1 MQLVIEK
8 GLYSQFAV
16 ILEYPKENIK
26 GVTKGCIKLLEDAPQ
41 YSPLAREQME
51 AFLEKVEGMSLDDLQ
66 GIFSYTCEMAADTT
80 LELGYYLFEGFK
92 RTNNLVNIK
101 EMYKDQEFPFE
112 EIAKGELPDRLPIVL
127 RFLDHC
133 EPEDLKKDFRESFV
147 FMGLEKLKKNFDK
160 RPDNPYSNVINA
172 LLEVVGKDV
181 QGV

>member
-1 MQLVIEK
+1 MQLILEK

-16 ILEYPKENIK
+16 MLEYPHENIV
-26 GVTKGCIKLLEDAPQ
+26 GLIKGCIKMIEDAPQ
-41 YSPLAREQME
+41 YPPLAKEHME
-51 AFLEKVEGMSLDDLQ
+51 ACLEKVEGMSLDDLQ
-66 GIFSYTCEMAADTT
+66 GIFSYSCEMAADTT
-80 LELGYYLFEGFK
+80 LELGYYIFEGFK

-127 RFLDHC
+127 RFLDFC

-147 FMGLEKLKKNFDK
+147 FVGLEKLKKNYDK
-160 RPDNPYSNVINA
+160 IRNNPYGDIVNA
-172 LLEVVGKDV
+172 LYEVIVKDV